1 MAEPVLKYEV
11 KNEIAYIT
19 LNRPHRR
26 NALNDELSHELI
38 KVWPK
43 FEKDDTARVGIL
55 RGEGRDRRG
64 APSSGRLRSS
74 RPIPAHTR
82 APPPSRSD

>member
-43 FEKDDTARVGIL
+43 FEKDDSARVGIL
-55 RGEGRDRRG
+55 R
-64 APSSGRLRSS
+64 A
-74 RPIPAHTR
+74 R
-82 APPPSRSD
+82 AGTSASASISIRAR